1 MKQFKAILFG
11 IIVAFVFSEYIGKF
25 LAILIGSWL
34 NLGDEIIRDLMNATT
49 ILGIVLG
56 ILVYQHYAKSARTE
70 ETPPQQ

>member
-56 ILVYQHYAKSARTE
+56 ILVYKHYAKSARTE